1 MYARYKVHSI
11 DSPIQQAV
19 YVHYVTHY
27 NNIKHLSSSPQF
39 LDPPPSFDL
48 LPPAVVVAVA
58 APEASQA
65 PLPAEK
71 CR

>member
-1 MYARYKVHSI
+1 M
-11 DSPIQQAV
+11 
-19 YVHYVTHY
+19 HYVTHY

-58 APEASQA
+58 AHGASQA